1 MKTFCALSDMDKCF
15 ALGNSV
21 MYNNLLTSFL
31 NRHAKSF
38 GGQQGE
44 VYEVSVC
51 RRMWRK
57 AGNDF
62 QYGGMVNRRFPYPIA

>member
-51 RRMWRK
+51 RRMW
-57 AGNDF
+57 
-62 QYGGMVNRRFPYPIA
+62 